1 MLTLSLQVMFLLTA
15 DDDFDVQAYLLPF
28 AIVVGVCFVVMIGLM
43 IFKYVQ
49 DRRRD
54 KRHRLPKSA
63 LKKIPVIKFKEGDPY
78 ETCCICLDDYAAGD
92 KLRVLPCDHAYHSK
106 CIDPW
111 LVKNKRV
118 CPQCRR
124 KVFPAG
130 EEETDSETE
139 DERAPLLARQQQ
151 QPRTGGSK
159 NSGFLRLW
167 KLDPALLNTAVPVL
181 SFSFGLTGKSLS
193 SR

>member
-78 ETCCICLDDYAAGD
+78 ETCCICLDDYTAGE
-92 KLRVLPCDHAYHSK
+92 KLRVFFKTFNWVFIAQFAVS
-106 CIDPW
+106 IF
-111 LVKNKRV
+111 LVSR
-118 CPQCRR
+118 CLDW
-124 KVFPAG
+124 G
-130 EEETDSETE
+130 E
-139 DERAPLLARQQQ
+139 
-151 QPRTGGSK
+151 
-159 NSGFLRLW
+159 
-167 KLDPALLNTAVPVL
+167 KLQ
-181 SFSFGLTGKSLS
+181 
-193 SR
+193 